1 MNVVTTPSTLRSG
14 RTRVAME
21 GTPASRSVRIA
32 LGPTTLGLTRL
43 PRKRF
48 WSVRTWAE
56 QRSRN
61 GHLVYL
67 IMVTWQM
74 RSSLR
79 SSRVIGVTAF
89 GRSSL
94 SFFPLLRGRPL
105 FLLPRW
111 RSCVF
116 WIGALAFADER
127 CHYGVLRSPTSILRN
142 SPQWF
147 VRRRS
152 WRCATQ
158 PTCPF
163 AETVY
168 YSPVGHVTG

>member
-1 MNVVTTPSTLRSG
+1 
-14 RTRVAME
+14 
-21 GTPASRSVRIA
+21 
-32 LGPTTLGLTRL
+32 
-43 PRKRF
+43 
-48 WSVRTWAE
+48 
-56 QRSRN
+56 
-61 GHLVYL
+61 
-67 IMVTWQM
+67 MVTWQM
-74 RSSLR
+74 RSSLP
-79 SSRVIGVTAF
+79 SSRVIGITAF

-147 VRRRS
+147 VRWRS
-152 WRCATQ
+152 WRCGHPADV
-158 PTCPF
+158 PVRRDGVLFPPSVTCNGVGASPF
-163 AETVY
+163 PPPPSY
-168 YSPVGHVTG
+168 RRR